1 MRTQNQHEIAIEDE
15 YIKTK
20 VLVHKNPLFDHSN
33 VLVLS
38 VKLLVVIT
46 EINMELIND
55 LKSLKE

>member
-20 VLVHKNPLFDHSN
+20 ELVHKNPLFDQSN

-55 LKSLKE
+55 LKKA